1 MQWTRRAFLPVL
13 PTAFLHA
20 QNSAGLVAAAN
31 PLAIEAGEAAL
42 RQGANAL
49 EAAVVTS
56 AVLSVVEPY
65 ASGVGGGGFF
75 LIESPYAEVAL
86 VIDSRVIAPAA
97 ASARMFRGLDPE
109 EVESSALATG
119 IPGTPLCW
127 RRAIDIS
134 REHLRGRMT
143 LDEALQPAVRLARQG
158 FPISDTFIDTVQRHR
173 ERLAKNAEARRLFLD
188 PNYREGDIATNPD
201 LANTLDSLES
211 TFYRGRMAAAIVESV
226 LETGGRIA
234 LEDLRFYDVRYRVAL
249 QGSYRGYRVNTAPAP
264 ASGYVLLQL
273 LNLYEGFTIGNPGL
287 RVNDTDTFHL
297 ALECMKLAYADK
309 APFLADPEAVPV
321 PESTLASKDYA
332 SARRAAISLESVLP
346 QGTARGNPLSDS
358 QRSTTHLCVI
368 DPAGWRVSYTSTLT
382 SLFGAA
388 IVPPGTGFLLNNS
401 LTAFNAAGTG
411 PNAPAAFK
419 RPASAICPFTVS
431 HPDGRPLL
439 IGGAAGGNRI
449 PAILFRILS
458 AVIDHRLNAQ
468 DAVSAPRIVN
478 ENRITGAGVSDAR
491 IEPAPYA
498 IPDALVSDLRR
509 RGHTVLRNTS
519 AFGAAQCIGV
529 DPRTGLLQRAIDP
542 RRNADL

>member
-1 MQWTRRAFLPVL
+1 MQWTRRAFLPLL
-13 PTAFLHA
+13 PTVFLRG
-20 QNSAGLVAAAN
+20 QSAPGLVAATH

-97 ASARMFRGLDPE
+97 ASARMFRGLAPE
-109 EVESSALATG
+109 EVESSGLAAG

-127 RRAIDIS
+127 RRALDLS
-134 REHLRGRMT
+134 REHLRGRMS
-143 LDEALQPAVRLARQG
+143 LDEALQPAIRLAREG
-158 FPISDTFIDTVQRHR
+158 FPISDTFVATIERHR
-173 ERLAKNAEARRLFLD
+173 ERLAQNAEARRLYLD
-188 PNYREGDIATNPD
+188 PNYRVGDIATNPD
-201 LANTLDSLES
+201 LANTLDSLDS
-211 TFYRGRMAAAIVESV
+211 TFYRGRMAATIVESV
-226 LETGGRIA
+226 LETGGRLTA
-234 LEDLRFYDVRYRVAL
+234 EDLRFFDVRYRAAL
-249 QGSYRGYRVNTAPAP
+249 QGSYRGFRVNAAPAP

-273 LNLYEGFTIGNPGL
+273 LNLYEGFSIGNAGL
-287 RVNDTDTFHL
+287 RLNDTDTFHT

-309 APFLADPEAVPV
+309 AAFLADPEAVPV
-321 PESTLASKDYA
+321 PEATLASKEYA
-332 SARRAAISLESVLP
+332 ASRRAAIRMDNVLP
-346 QGTARGNPLSDS
+346 QGTPRGNPLTDT
-358 QRSTTHLCVI
+358 QRSTTHLCVM
-368 DPAGWRVSYTSTLT
+368 DPAGWRVSYTATLT

-419 RPASAICPFTVS
+419 RPASAICPFSVS

-458 AVIDHRLNAQ
+458 LVIDHRLSAQ

-498 IPDALVSDLRR
+498 ISDALVSDLRR

-519 AFGAAQCIGV
+519 SFGAAQCISA
-529 DPRTGLLQRAIDP
+529 DPVTGTFQRGIDP
-542 RRNADL
+542 RRDADL